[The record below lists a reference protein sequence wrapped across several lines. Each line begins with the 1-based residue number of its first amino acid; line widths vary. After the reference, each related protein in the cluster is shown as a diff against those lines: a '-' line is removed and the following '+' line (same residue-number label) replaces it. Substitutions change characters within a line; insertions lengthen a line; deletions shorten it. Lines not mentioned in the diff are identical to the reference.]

1 MENIMPFIVQAGE
14 LIGAAVLGGWI
25 SRILTI
31 RSRVRQE
38 NAGAGKAEAETKAS
52 QIENIEALV
61 EKVYKPTI
69 EQLTERVEKL
79 QAEVERLRD
88 DNNRLKDE
96 NDQLRDAI
104 REIDPSIV
112 PSRRSVNA
120 QRQTRGAN
128 GQFAKKEE
136 K

>member
-1 MENIMPFIVQAGE
+1 MPFIVQAGE
-14 LIGAAVLGGWI
+14 LIGAAILGGWI

-69 EQLTERVEKL
+69 EQLTARVEKL

-120 QRQTRGAN
+120 QRQARGAN

>member
-1 MENIMPFIVQAGE
+1 MPFIVQAGE

-69 EQLTERVEKL
+69 EQLTARVEKL

-120 QRQTRGAN
+120 QRQARGSN

>member
-1 MENIMPFIVQAGE
+1 MPFIVQAGE
-14 LIGAAVLGGWI
+14 LIGAAILGGWI

-96 NDQLRDAI
+96 NGQLRDAI

-120 QRQTRGAN
+120 QRQARGAN